1 MVNIIYTEESKE
13 IQKNNKGLEFVIEG
27 VDKEKSDSDHRYYHI
42 RFLKSGY
49 RDSVRS
55 DSIKKGLVK
64 DNLTESCC
72 GVGKVGYI
80 NTRQHFKEY
89 KIWENMIY
97 RCYSPSDK
105 SYKYYGAKGVTV
117 CKRWHRFDQ
126 FFEDMFN
133 IPGFDINLFQQNKLR
148 LDKDILSSENKVYS
162 PETTMWVSELE
173 NQKQRALEYNMRYKK
188 YAIHPDGHIELI
200 TNVTDFCKNNNL
212 HRQNVNLCLAGKRSS
227 TKGFKFYKEQ

>member
-1 MVNIIYTEESKE
+1 MVNIIYVEKARE
-13 IQKNNKGLEFVIEG
+13 IRKNNKGLEFVIEG
-27 VDKEKSDSDHRYYHI
+27 VDQEKSDSNHRYYYI

-55 DSIKKGLVK
+55 DSIKKGLIK

-72 GVGKVGYI
+72 GVGKIGYI

-89 KIWENMIY
+89 KIWEDMLY

-126 FFEDMFN
+126 FFEDMFDL
-133 IPGFDINLFQQNKLR
+133 PGYDEALFRQNKLR
-148 LDKDILSSENKVYS
+148 LDKDILSTNQKVYS
-162 PETTMWVSELE
+162 PKTTMWVLDIE
-173 NQKQRALEYNMRYKK
+173 NQKQRTLEYNMRHKK
-188 YAIHPDGHIELI
+188 YAIYPDGHIELI
-200 TNVTDFCKNNNL
+200 TNVTDFCKKNNL
-212 HRQNVNLCLAGKRSS
+212 HRQNVNLCLAGKQSS
-227 TKGFKFYKEQ
+227 TKGYRFYKEQ